1 MPFDFSDAGSAVL
14 LQVTIQNYVEVISLA
29 ILFYDYL
36 LTFDLE
42 VERFWRRPKLSLVPI
57 LFFVNRYGVLLGYV
71 PTVVMLLRPDFLL
84 PGNVL
89 WTIMDKSNKLHAQE
103 SLCINVYNHSQGNQL
118 AGNWAGLF
126 LLDFTVFS
134 LTLRKTLILLRDFPD
149 SFTLWSAL
157 IRDGAVYFGVLF
169 ITNFANILMLLLGPP
184 ALKALL
190 TDIINILASTL
201 ISRLMLNL
209 RDKSVTKLHGDTL
222 TTRAIDA
229 PIQFAPRM
237 PNRNA
242 NTTGFSAFSWKSDI
256 SSTILNA

>member
-1 MPFDFSDAGSAVL
+1 MPFHFSDAGSAVF

-71 PTVVMLLRPDFLL
+71 PTVVMLLRPEFLL
-84 PGNVL
+84 PGNSAL
-89 WTIMDKSNKLHAQE
+89 YHK
-103 SLCINVYNHSQGNQL
+103 
-118 AGNWAGLF
+118 
-126 LLDFTVFS
+126 
-134 LTLRKTLILLRDFPD
+134 LRKYTD
-149 SFTLWSAL
+149 A
-157 IRDGAVYFGVLF
+157 
-169 ITNFANILMLLLGPP
+169 LGPP

-222 TTRAIDA
+222 TTRPIDA

-242 NTTGFSAFSWKSDI
+242 NATGFSAFSWKSDI
-256 SSTILNA
+256 SSTILDA